1 MIWNLDDVDDATVV
15 KAHMNRWSN
24 EPSDKVIIDPA
35 ELEPTGPPA
44 PRAIS
49 GELRISLARGT
60 REQVVTRP
68 MMPESVQIPWP
79 SGLERRGREDQ
90 DDQRERVALERR
102 SREDQDDQRERV
114 ALERHSRE
122 DRDDQRERVALERHS
137 REDQDDQRERAPE
150 LRSREDQDTQ
160 RERAPQR
167 RSREDQDTLRERAPE
182 RRSREDQDTQR
193 ERSALGRD
201 PIAVLRA
208 WPHSTGT
215 VAEPPARPAGAL
227 PPARRRRVQDKIMLA
242 HLALDL
248 YQELDQLQAI
258 VQHADDVCPCD
269 TEAAPCSDPR
279 CAATTDMLRGAL
291 VEACLLVQ
299 RVAMTPPA
307 ERTDIED

>member
-44 PRAIS
+44 LRAIS

-79 SGLERRGREDQ
+79 SGLERRSREDQ
-90 DDQRERVALERR
+90 DDERERVALE
-102 SREDQDDQRERV
+102 
-114 ALERHSRE
+114 
-122 DRDDQRERVALERHS
+122 
-137 REDQDDQRERAPE
+137 
-150 LRSREDQDTQ
+150 
-160 RERAPQR
+160 R

-182 RRSREDQDTQR
+182 RRSREDQDTLRERAPERRKREDQDTQR

-208 WPHSTGT
+208 WPHSTST

-227 PPARRRRVQDKIMLA
+227 PSPRRRRVQDKMMLA

-258 VQHADDVCPCD
+258 VQHADDMCPSD

-299 RVAMTPPA
+299 RVAMTPPE
-307 ERTDIED
+307 ERADIEDRIHELLAVLHQ

>member
-1 MIWNLDDVDDATVV
+1 LIWNLDDVDDATVV

-44 PRAIS
+44 ARAIS
-49 GELRISLARGT
+49 GELRIPLARGT

-68 MMPESVQIPWP
+68 MTPESVQIPWP
-79 SGLERRGREDQ
+79 SGLERR
-90 DDQRERVALERR
+90 
-102 SREDQDDQRERV
+102 
-114 ALERHSRE
+114 
-122 DRDDQRERVALERHS
+122 
-137 REDQDDQRERAPE
+137 
-150 LRSREDQDTQ
+150 SREDQDTQ
-160 RERAPQR
+160 
-167 RSREDQDTLRERAPE
+167 RERAPE
-182 RRSREDQDTQR
+182 RRSREDQDTLR
-193 ERSALGRD
+193 ERSALERD

-215 VAEPPARPAGAL
+215 VTEPPARPAGAL
-227 PPARRRRVQDKIMLA
+227 PSRRRRRVQDKIMLA

-258 VQHADDVCPCD
+258 VQHADDVCLSD
-269 TEAAPCSDPR
+269 TEAAPCGDPR

-299 RVAMTPPA
+299 RVAMAPPA
-307 ERTDIED
+307 ERTDIEDRIHELLAVLHQ

>member
-1 MIWNLDDVDDATVV
+1 
-15 KAHMNRWSN
+15 MNRWSN

-44 PRAIS
+44 ARAIS
-49 GELRISLARGT
+49 GELRIALARGT

-68 MMPESVQIPWP
+68 MAPESVQIPWP
-79 SGLERRGREDQ
+79 SGLERR
-90 DDQRERVALERR
+90 
-102 SREDQDDQRERV
+102 
-114 ALERHSRE
+114 
-122 DRDDQRERVALERHS
+122 
-137 REDQDDQRERAPE
+137 
-150 LRSREDQDTQ
+150 SREDQDTQ
-160 RERAPQR
+160 RESAP
-167 RSREDQDTLRERAPE
+167 A

-193 ERSALGRD
+193 ESAPARRSREDPDDPREGVALARRSREGQDTQRQRSPLGRD
-201 PIAVLRA
+201 PVAVLRA

-215 VAEPPARPAGAL
+215 AAEPAPLPAGTL
-227 PPARRRRVQDKIMLA
+227 PSARRRRVQDKIALA

-258 VQHADDVCPCD
+258 VQHADDVCPSD
-269 TEAAPCSDPR
+269 TEAASCSDPR

-307 ERTDIED
+307 DRQDIEDRIHELLAVLHQ

>member
-1 MIWNLDDVDDATVV
+1 
-15 KAHMNRWSN
+15 
-24 EPSDKVIIDPA
+24 
-35 ELEPTGPPA
+35 
-44 PRAIS
+44 
-49 GELRISLARGT
+49 
-60 REQVVTRP
+60 

-79 SGLERRGREDQ
+79 SGLERRSREDQ

-114 ALERHSRE
+114 ALERRSRE
-122 DRDDQRERVALERHS
+122 DQDDQRERVALERRS

-150 LRSREDQDTQ
+150 
-160 RERAPQR
+160 R

-208 WPHSTGT
+208 WPHSTST
-215 VAEPPARPAGAL
+215 VAEPPVRPAGVL
-227 PPARRRRVQDKIMLA
+227 PSPRRRRVQDKIMLA

-258 VQHADDVCPCD
+258 VQHADDVCPSD

-299 RVAMTPPA
+299 RVAMTPPE
-307 ERTDIED
+307 ERADIEDRIHELLAVLHQ